1 MWREGLTDSNG
12 SHRLT
17 GLTSY
22 VHLSR
27 LECLDISDN
36 QIESL
41 LQLECLH
48 RLRELRAD
56 RNQIGSLGGVGKL
69 VKLKK
74 LSLSGNCLTHADL
87 FDVTWDELEY
97 LDLSKNRLEVV
108 RGLDRL
114 RSVSHVNLGECI

>member
-1 MWREGLTDSNG
+1 MCGIKLMMDSNDNQISWLSG
-12 SHRLT
+12 VPAGVRLLSAASNLLT

-87 FDVTWDELEY
+87 FDVTWW
-97 LDLSKNRLEVV
+97 VQIAV
-108 RGLDRL
+108 L
-114 RSVSHVNLGECI
+114 RCGY